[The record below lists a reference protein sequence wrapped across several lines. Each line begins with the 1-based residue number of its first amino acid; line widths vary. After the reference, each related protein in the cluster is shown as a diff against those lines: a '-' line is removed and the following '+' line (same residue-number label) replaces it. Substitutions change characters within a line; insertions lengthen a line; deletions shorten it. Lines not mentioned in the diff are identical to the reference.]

1 MKMAEVNTLSL
12 PLYYCFLDQ
21 NPNSGTADLLATGLH
36 KYSTRKK
43 KKKCQPIFQWW
54 LWNFIG
60 CNTKSVYLHYLFKCI
75 QCVMMRVVWPKT
87 AS

>member
-21 NPNSGTADLLATGLH
+21 NPNSGTADLLTTGLH

-43 KKKCQPIFQWW
+43 KKKNVSPFFNGGFGISLVVTQKAYTYITCS
-54 LWNFIG
+54 
-60 CNTKSVYLHYLFKCI
+60 SVSS
-75 QCVMMRVVWPKT
+75 V
-87 AS
+87 